1 MFAAL
6 FSPDS
11 KDAAALL
18 AAAQACSPRV
28 EPQLGGRLVLIDTAG
43 LTRIVG
49 DAAAIAEELSRAAR
63 RTPHVTVSVAVAPS
77 RTAALLLAIA
87 QPYSVVLPGRTAAA
101 VGALS
106 LEVFDTLAANK
117 GPGAFLPPRL
127 QKKGSRPLVRACA
140 LCRLA
145 GAPGRCG
152 EPGGAC
158 TELATLRRWG
168 LATLGD
174 LAALPAADLAA
185 RLGQAGVVL
194 QRFARGLDTQPLVPV
209 LDEARFEASLDLEWP
224 LDALQ
229 PVSFVLTRLLDPLS
243 AALERAD
250 RGAAVLETTLTLV
263 TARVDADGTKT
274 RETHVRRIELPA
286 PMREARVLRTLILL
300 DLESHP
306 PPAGIDRI
314 AVRLEP
320 APGRIVQFSLL
331 ERAGTQP
338 ETIATVVSRLTAL
351 MGEGRVGSPVLLDSH
366 APDAFTLAPFAPA
379 EARSANRGA
388 GCAEA
393 RSAKARPVL
402 RRFRIPVV
410 ARVALEGERVARVTT
425 DRIGIRGGAVEQC
438 AGPWRS
444 SGGWWSG
451 RDPGACW
458 DRDEYDVTLAD
469 GAAYRI
475 CRDRHEDRWFVE
487 GILD

>member
-6 FSPDS
+6 YSSRSD
-11 KDAAALL
+11 DAAALL
-18 AAAQACSPRV
+18 AAAQAFSPRV
-28 EPQLGGRLVLIDTAG
+28 ERQLEGRLVLIDAAG

-49 DAAAIAEELSRAAR
+49 DADAIARELSRATCDGATVR
-63 RTPHVTVSVAVAPS
+63 RAPHVAVAPS
-77 RTAALLLAIA
+77 RTAAVLLAIA
-87 QPYSVVLPGRTAAA
+87 QPCSVVLPGRTAAA

-106 LEVFDTLAANK
+106 LDVFDVLATT
-117 GPGAFLPPRL
+117 GPRF
-127 QKKGSRPLVRACA
+127 CA

-145 GAPGRCG
+145 GAPSRCG

-158 TELATLRRWG
+158 TELPTLRRWG
-168 LATLGD
+168 LVTLGD

-194 QRFARGLDTQPLVPV
+194 QRLARGRDTQPLVPV
-209 LDEARFEASLDLEWP
+209 IDETRFEASCDLEWP

-229 PVSFVLTRLLDPLS
+229 PLSFVLTRLLDPLS

-250 RGAAVLETTLTLV
+250 RGAAAVETTLTLV
-263 TARVDADGTKT
+263 TTRVDAGGTKT
-274 RETHVRRIELPA
+274 RETHARRIELPA
-286 PMREARVLRTLILL
+286 PMRDARVLRTVILL

-306 PPAGIDRI
+306 PPAGIDRVG
-314 AVRLEP
+314 VRLEP

-331 ERAGTQP
+331 ERAGPQP

-351 MGEGRVGSPVLLDSH
+351 MGEGRVGSPALVDSH
-366 APDAFTLAPFAPA
+366 APDAFALKAFGSPA
-379 EARSANRGA
+379 EAQR
-388 GCAEA
+388 
-393 RSAKARPVL
+393 AKAGPVL
-402 RRFRIPVV
+402 RRFRMPVA
-410 ARVALEGERVARVTT
+410 ARVALDGDRLARVTT
-425 DRIGIRGGAVEQC
+425 DRIGIRGGGVEQC

-444 SGGWWSG
+444 SGGWWST

-458 DRDEYDVTLAD
+458 DRDEYDVALAD

-475 CRDRHEDRWFVE
+475 YRDRQEDRWFVE